1 MFDFGYFVFSPF
13 FCLKNKINDKFM
25 DNVVLM
31 QFLVKKRTCLSN
43 SYEASF
49 FCESLYF
56 LFV

>member
-31 QFLVKKRTCLSN
+31 QFLVKKKNLS
-43 SYEASF
+43 E
-49 FCESLYF
+49 
-56 LFV
+56 